1 MEETTKA
8 QGSTVYDPAAKTSPD
23 TAAATGADAATVTE
37 DRPRGPHNIQNHSTE
52 FDASIRAAEHDAAVA
67 DRARFHGVSL
77 SLMDSGTAVHD
88 MIQTVFNKESTAP
101 ADLRPIAAA
110 FRRHC
115 AAKEATVGRTLES
128 RSSVAQ
134 AVRRDREEGVEL
146 LALLDRAIA
155 SPGLEGTRPLT
166 VNGVLADIDQYLGHE
181 QRDLV
186 PLIER
191 ELPVSQ
197 SDRLATAFRA

>member
-1 MEETTKA
+1 MEETTQA
-8 QGSTVYDPAAKTSPD
+8 QGSTVYDAS
-23 TAAATGADAATVTE
+23 ADAPPAVDE
-37 DRPRGPHNIQNHSTE
+37 RPRGPHNIQNHAVE
-52 FDASIRAAEHDAAVA
+52 FDASIRAAEDDAAA
-67 DRARFHGVSL
+67 AERAHFHGVSVP
-77 SLMDSGTAVHD
+77 LMESGTAVHN
-88 MIQTVFNKESTAP
+88 MIQTLFNKDTTAP
-101 ADLRPIAAA
+101 ADLRPVADA

-146 LALLDRAIA
+146 LAVLDGVIA
-155 SPGLEGTRPLT
+155 SPGPEGTRPLT

-181 QRDLV
+181 RRDLV

-197 SDRLATAFRA
+197 SDKLAAAFRR